1 MSLKLFKNLF
11 LMVVI
16 IIKNRPSIVAS
27 KSCYTGETM
36 PSQFQVYSTPVSSSC
51 EVTDTNKGK
60 KRTSEEEEVVGEE
73 VGENVDDV
81 PIQNK
86 RRVNHQVLKI
96 FTLYNFIIT
105 IV

>member
-1 MSLKLFKNLF
+1 
-11 LMVVI
+11 MVVI

-60 KRTSEEEEVVGEE
+60 KRTLEEEEEVVGEE
-73 VGENVDDV
+73 VGEDVDDV

-86 RRVNHQVLKI
+86 RRGRPPGSKNINLI
-96 FTLYNFIIT
+96 
-105 IV
+105 

>member
-60 KRTSEEEEVVGEE
+60 KRTLEEEEVVGEE
-73 VGENVDDV
+73 V

>member
-1 MSLKLFKNLF
+1 
-11 LMVVI
+11 MVVI

-60 KRTSEEEEVVGEE
+60 KRTLEEEEVVGEE
-73 VGENVDDV
+73 VGEDVDDV
-81 PIQNK
+81 PIFK
-86 RRVNHQVLKI
+86 IREGVDHQVLKI
-96 FTLYNFIIT
+96 STYISKYNFIIT

>member
-60 KRTSEEEEVVGEE
+60 KRTLEEEQEVVGED
-73 VGENVDDV
+73 VDDV

-86 RRVNHQVLKI
+86 RRGRPPGSKNINLI
-96 FTLYNFIIT
+96 
-105 IV
+105 

>member
-1 MSLKLFKNLF
+1 
-11 LMVVI
+11 MVVI

-60 KRTSEEEEVVGEE
+60 KRTLEEEEVVGEE

-86 RRVNHQVLKI
+86 RRGRPPGSKNINLYIKI
-96 FTLYNFIIT
+96 
-105 IV
+105 

>member
-1 MSLKLFKNLF
+1 
-11 LMVVI
+11 MVVI

-60 KRTSEEEEVVGEE
+60 KRTLEEEEVVGEE
-73 VGENVDDV
+73 V

>member
-60 KRTSEEEEVVGEE
+60 KRTLEEEE

>member
-1 MSLKLFKNLF
+1 
-11 LMVVI
+11 MVVI

-60 KRTSEEEEVVGEE
+60 KRTLEEEEEVVGEE
-73 VGENVDDV
+73 VGEDVDDV

-86 RRVNHQVLKI
+86 RRGRPPGSKNIYLI
-96 FTLYNFIIT
+96 
-105 IV
+105 